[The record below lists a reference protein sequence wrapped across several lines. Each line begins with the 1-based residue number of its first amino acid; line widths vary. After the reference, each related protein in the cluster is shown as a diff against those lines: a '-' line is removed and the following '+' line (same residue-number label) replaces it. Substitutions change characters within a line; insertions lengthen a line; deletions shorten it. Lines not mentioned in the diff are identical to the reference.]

1 MTKLFF
7 PALRR
12 CRLVAVLSLLT
23 AVASG
28 QPDQAGPSAVLVPG
42 MTSLPE
48 PTLVMIDGRENEIFT
63 RRPTFVPGMDII
75 NVHLSHL
82 GGDNFLWRIDF
93 LEPPAFDEGVFN
105 FYLDLDLDVATG
117 IQAVEPEAKTGPPPP
132 LAGADLSV
140 TFSQNKCTQQVWN
153 ATGAAGEQRE
163 IPFYIR
169 NRELYF
175 RTELA
180 LPAKQGRV
188 SLAIAANTHSI
199 VTPEKPNPVMRDT
212 TRRLVI
218 HRFELKSEKAVPDA
232 LDSDGDGIPDAVEA
246 IFGTRPDRP
255 DSFTTLA
262 TSPLLPAERRAKP
275 TYVAG
280 MDMTEIAVAH
290 VAEDRFIF
298 RTTFAAPPP
307 LADMVHIIYL
317 DTDNSKVTGRDMG
330 ADHPGTG
337 TDVMLFMVAGK
348 ASISLHGDVQ
358 KQYPSSQIRHA
369 LVGNHLYLCADLP
382 LEARPDGAAFGMF
395 SITHTAGTPKPPM
408 NDSISRV
415 DCTGIP
421 LVSGAKQPFG
431 DGWTGTAAM
440 HRAYGLNLIRPL
452 LSRPDCVVI
461 PYDKLELAG
470 FDIDYYTSRQYGHL
484 KALRPRAAAGHTAPK
499 GRFHVGFMIFD
510 RMDGSDIGLRINN
523 HEIARARINAGNLNY
538 WIYWLPEARD
548 FTGAEYVELVALG
561 GNAPHPICS
570 LFFSPEVPP
579 QREQSTAVD
588 NLTIYIP
595 PATVGEALV
604 SWTSENLVPA
614 RLEYGIGNFEQV
626 FTEPRSML
634 VHKAHLTG
642 LDPAQTYQARA
653 VGIDADGSPVYSQ
666 TVTFQPQPKQPPA
679 TRAGRHRVPLAVA
692 NPHPFPAENW
702 LIRSGVPFPQGVLAD
717 ASQTRLL
724 HDGRET
730 PAQIAP
736 AAWWPDGSIQW
747 LTITFAA
754 SAPPQET
761 TEYVLEYG
769 QEVKPTRAAG
779 ADLATPDADDILIQ
793 TGASSFRVNA
803 AGELVLPDGKPVR
816 TRIATAGDNASTL
829 ATGELPATVILEENG
844 PVYARV
850 RSSVTFPD
858 AAGQPALTI
867 ICRIEA
873 WRGAKVAKLSH
884 SFLVQGQPSHSTF
897 ESIDLEVPVASSGW
911 VASRLDG
918 PPLTF
923 SQNDRAFQR
932 REHELIVNQAE
943 PIEARLLGDFIAG
956 DSLVVLRHYW
966 EQYPK
971 GVSVA
976 GDLLR
981 LELCPDF
988 EAGYYD
994 SFPFNKHSTK
1004 IHFYLHDGVYKFRRG
1019 LRKTHELLIGT
1030 GGAAEAAL
1038 FQRPLLATAPPT
1050 WYCDS
1055 KAFYEIAPRD
1065 PENFPTYEA
1074 HADRNFATYRRQRE
1088 ARRDYGMLNFG
1099 DWFGERGVHWGN
1111 SEYDNTATFLLQYV
1125 RSGDQECFFLADEAE
1140 KHVRDVDMKNW
1151 DPNPLNIGHVYI
1163 HQVGHHGGYYDRSPP
1178 GEDAWGTGSGG
1189 VTHAWSEGHLWHGF
1203 LTGDSE
1209 AIAAGLNTV
1218 DYYIATR
1225 FNRFYDFCDLRDPG
1239 WHLIMNAAAYQATL
1253 NPVYLNASR
1262 VIIARVLEFQDKI
1275 PRPLPE
1281 HQVEPGRTHQV
1292 GGWSRM
1298 MVPGHCHCEPR
1309 HRGNANF
1316 MIAVLLSGLKYYYAT
1331 TGDPAVKA
1339 SLIAGAYYL
1348 LDECYSEDVGGFR
1361 YTSCPA
1367 MRYSRNVSPILTEGI
1382 ATAFRWTGDQRLAHP
1397 LIHGLPANERGSAYG
1412 NAYYYRCG
1420 PRILADMKAAGLK
1433 WDSGMAVPTEVS
1445 DVFKKPQWL
1454 EKAKN
1459 AVVVQ
1464 AEDFSRQGGGEC
1476 QKIGGRPGAWGQIVS
1491 YWHADIGHWLE
1502 WEVDIPEDGDYAV
1515 RFHYA
1520 TSSPETRRDFLIN
1533 GQLPCPQAENI
1544 TFPATGGFGTNPFD
1558 WNYRSLVDAEKKD
1571 LAIPLRKGRHTIR
1584 MINKNDGL
1592 AFDFFVL
1599 FQP

>member
-1 MTKLFF
+1 MTNAFF

-12 CRLVAVLSLLT
+12 CSLVAILSLL
-23 AVASG
+23 AVVASG
-28 QPDQAGPSAVLVPG
+28 QSDPAGLAAVLVPG
-42 MTSLPE
+42 MTELPK
-48 PTLVMIDGRENEIFT
+48 PTLVMIDGREHETFT

-75 NVHLSHL
+75 NIHLSHL

-93 LEPPAFDEGVFN
+93 LEKPAFAEGVFN
-105 FYLDLDLDVATG
+105 FYLDLDLDAATG
-117 IQAVEPEAKTGPPPP
+117 IQAGEPETKNAPPPP

-140 TFSQNKCTQQVWN
+140 TFSQNKCTLHTW
-153 ATGAAGEQRE
+153 TAAGAISESRE

-175 RTELA
+175 RTELN
-180 LPAKQGRV
+180 LPTKRGRV

-218 HRFELKSEKAVPDA
+218 HRFELKSEETIPDN
-232 LDSDGDGIPDAVEA
+232 LDSDGDGIPDGIEE

-255 DSFTTLA
+255 ESFTTLV
-262 TSPLLPAERRAKP
+262 TSPLQSAKQRAEP

-298 RTTFAAPPP
+298 RSTFAAPPP
-307 LADMVHIIYL
+307 LADMVHILYL
-317 DTDNSKVTGRDMG
+317 DVDNSKATGRDMG
-330 ADHPGTG
+330 ANHPGTG
-337 TDVMLFMVAGK
+337 TDVMLYMVSGK
-348 ASISLHGDVQ
+348 ASMQLHGDMQ
-358 KQYPSSQIRHA
+358 KQYPSREIRHA
-369 LVGNHLYLCADLP
+369 LVGDQLYFCADLP
-382 LEARPDGAAFGMF
+382 IEIRPDGAAFGLF
-395 SITHTAGTPKPPM
+395 AIAHTAGTPKPPM
-408 NDSISRV
+408 YDNVRRV

-421 LVSGAKQPFG
+421 LAPGPKLPF
-431 DGWTGTAAM
+431 DGWKGAAAM
-440 HRAYGLNLIRPL
+440 HRAYGLGLIRPL

-484 KALRPRAAAGHTAPK
+484 KAQRPRAAAGHSAPK
-499 GRFHVGFMIFD
+499 GCFHVGFMIFD
-510 RMDGSDIGLRINN
+510 SKDGSDIGLRIDDRD
-523 HEIARARINAGNLNY
+523 IARVRINTGNQNY

-548 FTGAEYVELVALG
+548 FTGDEYVELVALDEK
-561 GNAPHPICS
+561 APHPICS
-570 LFFSPEVPP
+570 LFFSPVAPP
-579 QREQSTAVD
+579 QREQSTAVEH
-588 NLTIYIP
+588 LTIYIP

-604 SWTSENLVPA
+604 SWTSEHPVPA

-626 FTEPRSML
+626 FAEPRPML

-642 LDPAQTYQARA
+642 LDPQQTYQARA
-653 VGIDADGSPVYSQ
+653 VGADAAGNPVYSR
-666 TVTFQPQPKQPPA
+666 TVSFRPQPQQPPA
-679 TRAGRHRVPLAVA
+679 TRAGRPRIPLAVA

-702 LIRSGVPFPQGVLAD
+702 LIRSGIPFPQGALAD
-717 ASQTRLL
+717 AGQVRLL

-730 PAQIAP
+730 PTQIVP

-747 LTITFAA
+747 LTLSFAA

-761 TEYVLEYG
+761 AEYVLEYG
-769 QEVKPTRAAG
+769 QEVKASRAAE
-779 ADLATPDADDILIQ
+779 AKLASSDADGILIQ

-816 TRIATAGDNASTL
+816 TRIAPAGDKAGTL
-829 ATGELPATVILEENG
+829 ATGELPATVTLEENG
-844 PVYARV
+844 PIYARV

-858 AAGQPALTI
+858 AAGEPALTI
-867 ICRIEA
+867 ICRLEA

-897 ESIDLEVPVASSGW
+897 ESIDLEVPLSSSSW
-911 VASRLDG
+911 LASRLDG
-918 PPLTF
+918 QPLTF

-932 REHELIVNQAE
+932 REHELIINQKE
-943 PIEARLLGDFIAG
+943 PIEARLMGDFTA
-956 DSLVVLRHYW
+956 DDKLVVLRHYW

-976 GDLLR
+976 DDLLR
-981 LELCPDF
+981 IELCPDF

-1004 IHFYLHDGVYKFRRG
+1004 IHFYLHQGVYKFRRG
-1019 LRKTHELLIGT
+1019 LRKTHELLIGA

-1055 KAFYEIAPRD
+1055 KAFYDIAPRD

-1074 HADRNFATYRRQRE
+1074 HADRNFAAYRRNRE
-1088 ARRDYGMLNFG
+1088 SRRDYGMLNFG

-1111 SEYDNTATFLLQYV
+1111 SEYDNTAAFLLQYV
-1125 RSGDQECFFLADEAE
+1125 RSGDPECFFLADEAE

-1178 GEDAWGTGSGG
+1178 GEDAWGWGNGS

-1203 LTGDSE
+1203 LSGDNE
-1209 AIAAGLNTV
+1209 AIAAGLNTA
-1218 DYYIATR
+1218 DYYIAMR
-1225 FNRFYDFCDLRDPG
+1225 FKRFYDFCALRDPG

-1253 NPVYLNASR
+1253 DPVYLNASR
-1262 VIIARVLEFQDKI
+1262 VIVARVLEFQDDI

-1316 MIAVLLSGLKYYYAT
+1316 MIAILLSGLKYYYAA
-1331 TGDPAVKA
+1331 TGDPAAKA

-1348 LDECYSEDVGGFR
+1348 LDECYSEEVSGFR

-1367 MRYSRNVSPILTEGI
+1367 MSYSRNASPILTEGI
-1382 ATAFRWTGDQRLAHP
+1382 AAAFRWTGDQRFAHP
-1397 LIHGLPANERGSAYG
+1397 LIHGLPANERGSAYSG
-1412 NAYYYRCG
+1412 AYYYRCG
-1420 PRILADMKAAGLK
+1420 PRILADMKAVGLK
-1433 WDSGMAVPTEVS
+1433 WDSSTIIPEA
-1445 DVFKKPQWL
+1445 FKKPQWL

-1476 QKIGGRPGAWGQIVS
+1476 QKISGRPGAWGQIVS

-1502 WEVDIPEDGDYAV
+1502 WDIVIPEDGNYAV

-1520 TSSPETRRDFLIN
+1520 TASPEARRDFLVN

-1544 TFPATGGFGTNPFD
+1544 AFPATGSFGMNPLD
-1558 WNYRSLVDAEKKD
+1558 WNYRALVDAEKKD

-1599 FQP
+1599 CQL